1 MKPGLPLLLLL
12 PLTLHASEDRHNYHC
27 DNGSRLAIS
36 FTADADGRPQATLH
50 FADGDLHLP
59 QVASAAGSRYRR
71 DPIDLQQQGDEVV
84 LADGHANR
92 RHCSRNPPAAAG
104 FVEIAGSVS
113 YRSRSAL
120 PANAELVVLVRSG
133 RLTLAE
139 QRYRLAGAPGPI
151 PFTAT
156 VDRDLLRPGSIVAA
170 RIEVAGQ
177 PRFSGE
183 RRYATGQ
190 AAPLMIEL
198 QPTARPRGK

>member
-12 PLTLHASEDRHNYHC
+12 PLALHANEHRQSYYC

-36 FTADADGRPQATLH
+36 FAADADGRPQATLH
-50 FADGDLHLP
+50 FADGDVDLP
-59 QVASAAGSRYRR
+59 QVPSAAGSRYRR
-71 DPIDLQQQGDEVV
+71 DPIDLQRQGDEVV
-84 LADGHANR
+84 LEDGRDNR
-92 RHCSRNPPAAAG
+92 RHCSRKLPAAAG

-113 YRSRSAL
+113 YRSSRAL
-120 PANAELVVLVRSG
+120 PAQAELVILVRSG

-151 PFTAT
+151 PFAAT
-156 VDRDLLRPGSIVAA
+156 VDRDLLGAGTIVAA
-170 RIEVAGQ
+170 RIEVAGH

-183 RRYATGQ
+183 RRYAAGHE
-190 AAPLMIEL
+190 APLAIEL